1 MHLHKDSMTR
11 RQDEKLDLKIACL
24 HKEVETWAQRN
35 GLWHDCG
42 FFDYTER
49 VVPVDW
55 DETGYITVFAGE
67 GRISNIVISRDYLMD
82 QAEGSK
88 LSEEFDQILDR
99 NGFWYENYDHT
110 EMWIY
115 ATDPAF
121 ERHFKEYMHWKWIC
135 SLVKPEFDILDQELY
150 AHFAGHPDQLSN
162 LQWREFE
169 EIVAA
174 LLESQGYK
182 VELGLGRNDG
192 GVDIKLL
199 QRDPIGDILTLV
211 QVKRYRPDRK
221 IRLEAVQAL
230 YGAAMADSAE
240 KSMFVTTSAYL
251 PSVKKFAARRN
262 VQMALHVSSD
272 VQEWCVS
279 ACNGIVEDKRKLV
292 DEEYVARAIEKAR
305 SEYGQ
310 ILHSNVG
317 YNMVKNRFAVVLKE
331 TRNAA
336 LLLDL
341 SARVTEHDGYEQ
353 RGREVP
359 NLESVPP
366 LLQTGVDRIRRVRR
380 VRGEAGDTSA
390 KFWDGSHLYSPWDGN
405 PVHFDHCD

>member
-1 MHLHKDSMTR
+1 MTQ
-11 RQDEKLDLKIACL
+11 RQDTVLDLKVTRLREEI
-24 HKEVETWAQRN
+24 ETWARRN

-49 VVPVDW
+49 VAPVDW
-55 DETGYITVFAGE
+55 DETGYITVFAAE
-67 GRISNIVISRDYLMD
+67 GPISNIAISRDYMD
-82 QAEGSK
+82 EAEGSR

-115 ATDPAF
+115 ATDLAF
-121 ERHFKEYMHWKWIC
+121 ERQFEEYMHWKWIC

-150 AHFAGHPDQLSN
+150 AHFAGHPDQLSD
-162 LQWREFE
+162 LHWRDFE
-169 EIVAA
+169 KIIAA
-174 LLESQGYK
+174 LLESQGYE
-182 VELGLGRNDG
+182 VELGPGSNDE

-211 QVKRYRPDRK
+211 QVKRYSPDRK

-230 YGAAMADSAE
+230 YGAAMADGAE

-251 PSVKKFAARRN
+251 PSAKKFAALRN
-262 VQMALHVSSD
+262 VPMKLHVSSD
-272 VQEWCVS
+272 VQEWCVG

-292 DEEYVARAIEKAR
+292 DEEYVARAIEKAS

-317 YNMVKNRFAVVLKE
+317 YDMVANRFAVVLKE

-341 SARVTEHDGYEQ
+341 PTRIIEHDGYEQ

-359 NLESVPP
+359 NLELVPP
-366 LLQTGVDRIRRVRR
+366 LSQTDVDRIRRVRR
-380 VRGEAGDTSA
+380 EGGGTSA
-390 KFWDGSHLYSPWDGN
+390 KFWDDKNLYSPWDGN